1 MHNVL
6 LGIMEIHMYS
16 ILMVLMTVCALPV
29 NVIYKDQMSLVVIHM
44 ECALAK
50 KMLQGISVNSV
61 IIQDTS
67 QSLTVTMVKNGY

>member
-1 MHNVL
+1 
-6 LGIMEIHMYS
+6 MYS
-16 ILMVLMTVCALPV
+16 IQMVLMMVCALPV
-29 NVIYKDQMSLVVIHM
+29 NVIYKDQMPLDVIHM